1 MRPVFIDSSVWIA
14 FFNGQVT
21 PKTTRL
27 GFLLGRQPLAI
38 GDLVLMEV
46 LQGFRYEADVR
57 RAERLLAPLD
67 CYILGGDALARASA
81 RNYRRLR
88 RLGITPRSSID
99 VLIGTFCAENDHH
112 VLACDRDFELMAPH
126 LGFVLA

>member
-1 MRPVFIDSSVWIA
+1 MKTVFVDTSVWID
-14 FFNGQVT
+14 FFNGRSTAEV
-21 PKTTRL
+21 TRL
-27 GFLLGRQPLAI
+27 HRLLGQQPLAI

-46 LQGFRYEADVR
+46 LQGFRHEADVR

-67 CYILGGDALARASA
+67 CHILGGEALARTSA
-81 RNYRRLR
+81 HNYRRLR

-99 VLIGTFCAENDHH
+99 VLIATFCAEHDHQ
-112 VLACDRDFELMAPH
+112 VLACDRAFELLAPH

>member
-1 MRPVFIDSSVWIA
+1 MKTVFVDTSVWID
-14 FFNGQVT
+14 FFNGRVT
-21 PKTTRL
+21 AEITRL
-27 GFLLGRQPLAI
+27 RELLGQRPLVI

-46 LQGFRYEADVR
+46 LQGFRHEADVR
-57 RAERLLAPLD
+57 RAERLLEPLD
-67 CYILGGDALARASA
+67 CHILGGEALARTSA

-88 RLGITPRSSID
+88 QLGITPRSSID